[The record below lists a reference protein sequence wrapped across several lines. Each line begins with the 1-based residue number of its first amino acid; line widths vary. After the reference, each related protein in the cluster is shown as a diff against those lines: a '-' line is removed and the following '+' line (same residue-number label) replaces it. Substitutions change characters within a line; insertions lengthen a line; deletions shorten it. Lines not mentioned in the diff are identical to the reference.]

1 MHAHDESLAMNRA
14 LAVAAAAATIVIA
27 GLAVAVF
34 MPRIPQPERVVVGGP
49 FQLLDGGGHTV
60 TDRDFRGRWML
71 IYFGYTHCPDAC
83 PTTLSDLASAID
95 KLPAADRAQVAPL
108 FITVDP
114 ARDTPAVMGN
124 YAHAFGAEFT
134 GLTGSDEQIAAA
146 ERGFR
151 VFAQKHPLKGND
163 YAMDHSSVIYVMG
176 PTGNLAGLLDT
187 GMKPAEMAQRLRE
200 LGV

>member
-1 MHAHDESLAMNRA
+1 MNRA
-14 LAVAAAAATIVIA
+14 FVACAAAALVIA
-27 GLAVAVF
+27 GLAAAVF
-34 MPRIPQPERVVVGGP
+34 VPRVTHPEQVVVGGP
-49 FQLLDGGGHTV
+49 FELVDGSGHTV

-95 KLPAADRAQVAPL
+95 KLPAPDRAKVAPL

-114 ARDTPAVMGN
+114 ARDTAPVIGD
-124 YAHAFGAEFT
+124 YAHAFGENFA
-134 GLTGSDEQIAAA
+134 GLTGSDEQIAAV
-146 ERGFR
+146 ERSYR
-151 VFAQKHPLKGND
+151 VFAQKHPLKGSD

-176 PTGNLAGLLDT
+176 PGGKLAGLLDD
-187 GMKPAEMAQRLRE
+187 GMKPADMAQRLRE

>member
-1 MHAHDESLAMNRA
+1 M
-14 LAVAAAAATIVIA
+14 
-27 GLAVAVF
+27 
-34 MPRIPQPERVVVGGP
+34 
-49 FQLLDGGGHTV
+49 DGSGRSV
-60 TDRDFRGRWML
+60 PDRDFRGRWML

-83 PTTLSDLASAID
+83 PTTLSDLASAVD
-95 KLPAADRAQVAPL
+95 KLPPADRAQVAPL

-114 ARDTPAVMGN
+114 ARDTPAVMGD
-124 YAHAFGAEFT
+124 YAHAFGAAFT

-146 ERGFR
+146 ERAYR

-176 PTGNLAGLLDT
+176 PGGKLAGLLDT